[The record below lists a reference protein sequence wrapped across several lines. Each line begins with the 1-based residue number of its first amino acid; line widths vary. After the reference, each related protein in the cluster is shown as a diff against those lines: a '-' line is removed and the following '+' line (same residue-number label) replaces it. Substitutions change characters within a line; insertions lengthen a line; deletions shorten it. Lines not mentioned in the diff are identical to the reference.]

1 MDPPGEGELA
11 VVGPGQIIY
20 FDAATTPQLKGII
33 IEGGSLIFDDNQD
46 VSLNVE
52 YLIIVNGVLQYVEN
66 WQELLAKIEQSVDG
80 CLFLGHVPVVTQ
92 SEGFIMLQQ
101 RYNSEMLHYQFNK
114 EEFLSY
120 IKLPMVREFI
130 TGVFPF
136 IENAP
141 EQCELRS
148 FLFIRNS

>member
-1 MDPPGEGELA
+1 M
-11 VVGPGQIIY
+11 
-20 FDAATTPQLKGII
+20 
-33 IEGGSLIFDDNQD
+33 
-46 VSLNVE
+46 
-52 YLIIVNGVLQYVEN
+52 LQYIED
-66 WQELLAKIEQSVDG
+66 WRQILAKIEHSVDG

-92 SEGFIMLQQ
+92 SEGFVMLQR

-114 EEFLSY
+114 AEFLSS
-120 IKLPMVREFI
+120 IKLPMEKEFI

-148 FLFIRNS
+148 FLFIKNS